1 MIHRNGMNRRGR
13 AGATVAETAVVLSL
27 LVAILLGVFEY
38 GRVVMIRHLLTNA
51 AREGA
56 RMAVV
61 GTALS
66 PTASTQDIVK
76 RVEIALA
83 DRRLENLEISVHEVD
98 PSTGEDR
105 GEWGQA
111 GFGSPIAVHITCDY
125 SPVLPTTLGIL
136 PERFRLSAVSLM
148 RSEAN

>member
-1 MIHRNGMNRRGR
+1 MLLRSQVNCRKR

-27 LVAILLGVFEY
+27 FLAMMLGVFEY
-38 GRVVMIRHLLTNA
+38 GRVLMLRHLLTNA

-66 PTASTQDIVK
+66 PTASTQDIVT
-76 RVEIALA
+76 RVEVALA
-83 DRRLENLEISVHEVD
+83 DRQLENLAISVYEAD
-98 PSTGEDR
+98 PSTGENR
-105 GEWGQA
+105 GAWGQA
-111 GFGSPIAVHITCDY
+111 EFGSPIAVQVACDY

-136 PERFRLSAVSLM
+136 PDRFRLSAVALM